1 MSTVENNEGNIK
13 DFAVERAAYKVVDL
27 LLPEKEPLTLKGIGG
42 VIVLAVMSCVLF
54 GAMAFIVGARDWW
67 LLLWV
72 AVGATFALGTFLNA
86 TYRPF
91 HDLDR
96 AWRYLCLRCSTQV
109 GWLILGLLAY
119 IIGR

>member
-1 MSTVENNEGNIK
+1 M
-13 DFAVERAAYKVVDL
+13 
-27 LLPEKEPLTLKGIGG
+27 
-42 VIVLAVMSCVLF
+42 IVLAGMSCVLF
-54 GAMAFIVGARDWW
+54 GVMAFIVGARDWW
-67 LLLWV
+67 LLRWV
-72 AVGATFALGTFLNA
+72 SVGATFALGTFLNA
-86 TYRPF
+86 AYRPF